1 MFVARSALRST
12 ASARQAHPH
21 TKLLIIEDTPFDEIA
36 AKAAGIPFLAVCTG
50 KYDRSAFTDSDAVAV
65 IDTLAD
71 SCEAILGALQGQLA
85 S

>member
-1 MFVARSALRST
+1 MARNRHWDEDCLKILRQVELDL
-12 ASARQAHPH
+12 AVRAPPVDG
-21 TKLLIIEDTPFDEIA
+21 LA

-50 KYDRSAFTDSDAVAV
+50 KYDPSAFTDSDAVAV